1 MLSQPLAPLGSPTPR
16 LQERLHLSPV
26 TPHSRH
32 LGHRSQLPVSPA
44 PSPPPLEL
52 QKGERISPRPY
63 LSPQLREA
71 ENSEKRQFRSE
82 QAAFATLLLLRER
95 FGCRS
100 EPPGTGHGAQR
111 PSCILLSSKYAGQ
124 IRCRPANVLPKC
136 GARQPDQFHPLS
148 LHALCQQRAESQP
161 DLTLAM
167 FTCAHLRCMPHF
179 TCPGSLYATHVHLHE
194 WLILSG
200 HVLRNHLLR

>member
-111 PSCILLSSKYAGQ
+111 LVAYFSAPSMQGKSA
-124 IRCRPANVLPKC
+124 AVLP
-136 GARQPDQFHPLS
+136 
-148 LHALCQQRAESQP
+148 
-161 DLTLAM
+161 M
-167 FTCAHLRCMPHF
+167 FCRSVERGSPTSFTHYLYMPF
-179 TCPGSLYATHVHLHE
+179 ANNGQN
-194 WLILSG
+194 
-200 HVLRNHLLR
+200 RNQT